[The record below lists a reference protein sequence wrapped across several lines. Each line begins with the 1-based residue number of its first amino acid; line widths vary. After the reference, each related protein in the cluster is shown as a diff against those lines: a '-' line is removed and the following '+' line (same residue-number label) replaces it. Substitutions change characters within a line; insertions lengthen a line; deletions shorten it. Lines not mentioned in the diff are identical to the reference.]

1 MRDVTQWIPQRLK
14 ETQGKIMSQPIRRK
28 HRITAL
34 LLSPLFLPLCLQH
47 LSCLTP
53 KSPLKDVTDRHWGG
67 TRSSSVPPDK
77 PKHPGG
83 FLSWTKAA
91 VTHRLR
97 STTVRLVDAVV
108 LKLSGNAGHV
118 KMFADTGDGSF
129 PLCCRGTAT
138 HALKSVYSAHFVYT
152 GRLFASFCSG
162 IAKISWFYHSRSIL

>member
-1 MRDVTQWIPQRLK
+1 
-14 ETQGKIMSQPIRRK
+14 MSQPIRRK

-34 LLSPLFLPLCLQH
+34 LLSLLFLPLCLQH

-67 TRSSSVPPDK
+67 PEAPRCHQTNRSIPEDFR
-77 PKHPGG
+77 G

-97 STTVRLVDAVV
+97 STAVRLVHAVV
-108 LKLSGNAGHV
+108 LKHSGNAGHV

-152 GRLFASFCSG
+152 GRLFASFCRG
-162 IAKISWFYHSRSIL
+162 IAKIN